1 VGIRQSSILRSDRTP
16 LATTEHSALDC
27 PFAPD
32 RMTTS
37 NPLLY
42 LFAQMWRYS
51 QGNRRIVLCYA

>member
-1 VGIRQSSILRSDRTP
+1 
-16 LATTEHSALDC
+16 
-27 PFAPD
+27 
-32 RMTTS
+32 MTTS